1 MFTGIVKAVAPVVSV
16 TRTATGMRLAIDVGD
31 LARHAA
37 RGDSLSING
46 SCLTVA
52 EQAGTVC
59 EFDAVAETL
68 SRTTLGDLRP
78 GRRVNIEPSLSVGDA
93 FGGHF
98 VLGHVDG
105 VGTVRDPIRS
115 GDGAVLRVSA
125 EPALTQQMV
134 PKGSVA
140 VDGVSLTLAAVSE
153 RTFRVAL
160 IPTTLKETTL
170 GGLVKGDTV
179 NVETDII
186 GKYVLKHLEAM
197 RGSAEASRVTIEKLR
212 QAGFA

>member
-16 TRTATGMRLAIDVGD
+16 TRTATGLRLAIDLGD

-37 RGDSLSING
+37 RGDSISING

-105 VGTVRDPIRS
+105 VGTVRDPVRS

-140 VDGVSLTLAAVSE
+140 VDGISLTLVDVGRDEFRCAV
-153 RTFRVAL
+153 
-160 IPTTLKETTL
+160 IPTTLEDTTL
-170 GGLVKGDTV
+170 GSAQPGGKV
-179 NVETDII
+179 NIETDVLAKLVA
-186 GKYVLKHLEAM
+186 KYLGHA
-197 RGSAEASRVTIEKLR
+197 GASSGLTADKLR
-212 QAGFA
+212 EAGFA